1 MKKEN
6 EKLRAQV
13 TRLKANITSYQEQN
27 HTVGE
32 QLEQCLLEL
41 QALQADKDAVDLKN
55 EQLFVELQS
64 MQNAFT
70 NLSRE
75 CFVKSKELHDTKSSK
90 NQVCAES
97 RNIIENVR
105 SWLQEQK
112 KLNDRLNEKMKEKN
126 VVIQRLKQQ
135 NK

>member
-1 MKKEN
+1 M
-6 EKLRAQV
+6 QV
-13 TRLKANITSYQEQN
+13 TRLKANLTSYQEQTQ
-27 HTVGE
+27 TVGE

-41 QALQADKDAVDLKN
+41 QALQADKDAVDQKN
-55 EQLFVELQS
+55 EQLFMELQT
-64 MQNAFT
+64 MQNAFA

-75 CFVKSKELHDTKSSK
+75 CFVKTKELHDTKSSK

-112 KLNDRLNEKMKEKN
+112 GLNDKLHEKMKEKN
-126 VVIQRLKQQ
+126 ILIRRLKQQ